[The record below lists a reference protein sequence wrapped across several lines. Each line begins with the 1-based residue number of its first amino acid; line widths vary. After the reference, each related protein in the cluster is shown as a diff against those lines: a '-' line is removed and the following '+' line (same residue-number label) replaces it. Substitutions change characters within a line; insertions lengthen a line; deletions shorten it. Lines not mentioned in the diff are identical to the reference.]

1 MSGSNLLPIESLT
14 REPRARQGFELAA
27 PNPILGKT
35 VFLRLPVSSEWSYE
49 VDAAHL
55 RVERDLILRDQ
66 MWVTRG
72 TARFAA
78 VHTSGARCEVTLKV
92 RPWRPRGGSKVTPA
106 EGASAR
112 VTDKPADERILP
124 RALLAPRAR
133 RLLKNSPTVS
143 FRGDKGDE
151 ESRSSFSFRAR
162 FLAALGMT
170 RFRTVFQQPARR
182 QFGASLARRPQI
194 FC

>member
-1 MSGSNLLPIESLT
+1 MSGSHLLPIESLT

-72 TARFAA
+72 AARFVA
-78 VHTSGARCEVTLKV
+78 VYTSGTRCAVTV
-92 RPWRPRGGSKVTPA
+92 RIRPWNPGRRSEAPTGTAG
-106 EGASAR
+106 AR
-112 VTDKPADERILP
+112 VTDRPGDEQTLSRS
-124 RALLAPRAR
+124 LLARSR
-133 RLLKNSPTVS
+133 RLILRCHHTE
-143 FRGDKGDE
+143 REIEIRWKG
-151 ESRSSFSFRAR
+151 
-162 FLAALGMT
+162 AASAAFEPL
-170 RFRTVFQQPARR
+170 VA
-182 QFGASLARRPQI
+182 ASQ
-194 FC
+194 CH